1 MHALCL
7 MLLHHRHRNLPRCEC
22 FKSTIS
28 NRRIIKKTDIYGQ
41 AALHVLKGIRSIIGG
56 GASHHSKHWRCWD
69 FTVLPRLVPG
79 TMLSF
84 EKEDYMREF
93 SVAVPLASKK
103 TFPQKATIMART
115 AQQSITVRFD
125 DDSKNSWYSLEEA

>member
-1 MHALCL
+1 
-7 MLLHHRHRNLPRCEC
+7 MLQKYH
-22 FKSTIS
+22 FKPP
-28 NRRIIKKTDIYGQ
+28 NYKKPDFYGQ
-41 AALHVLKGIRSIIGG
+41 AALHVLEGIRSIIGG

-69 FTVLPRLVPG
+69 IAVLPRLVPG

>member
-1 MHALCL
+1 MDKQHCTCWKVSDQSSAVEPL
-7 MLLHHRHRNLPRCEC
+7 
-22 FKSTIS
+22 T
-28 NRRIIKKTDIYGQ
+28 T
-41 AALHVLKGIRSIIGG
+41 RSIGEIGTSG
-56 GASHHSKHWRCWD
+56 YCRVWY
-69 FTVLPRLVPG
+69 
-79 TMLSF
+79 LSF
-84 EKEDYMREF
+84 EKEDYVREF

>member
-1 MHALCL
+1 MDKQHCTCWKVSDQSSAVEPL
-7 MLLHHRHRNLPRCEC
+7 
-22 FKSTIS
+22 T
-28 NRRIIKKTDIYGQ
+28 T
-41 AALHVLKGIRSIIGG
+41 RSIGD
-56 GASHHSKHWRCWD
+56 A
-69 FTVLPRLVPG
+69 G
-79 TMLSF
+79 TTLSF
-84 EKEDYMREF
+84 EKQDYVREF

>member
-1 MHALCL
+1 MDKQHCTCWKVSDQSSAVEPL
-7 MLLHHRHRNLPRCEC
+7 
-22 FKSTIS
+22 T
-28 NRRIIKKTDIYGQ
+28 T
-41 AALHVLKGIRSIIGG
+41 RSIGEIG
-56 GASHHSKHWRCWD
+56 
-69 FTVLPRLVPG
+69 T
-79 TMLSF
+79 TLSF
-84 EKEDYMREF
+84 EKEDYVREF

>member
-1 MHALCL
+1 
-7 MLLHHRHRNLPRCEC
+7 MLQKYH
-22 FKSTIS
+22 FKPP
-28 NRRIIKKTDIYGQ
+28 NYKKTRYLWTSSTARAGRYPINHRRWSLSPLE
-41 AALHVLKGIRSIIGG
+41 ALEMLGLH
-56 GASHHSKHWRCWD
+56 GA
-69 FTVLPRLVPG
+69 G
-79 TMLSF
+79 TTLSF
-84 EKEDYMREF
+84 EKEDYVREF

>member
-1 MHALCL
+1 MDKQHCTCWKVSDQSSAVEPL
-7 MLLHHRHRNLPRCEC
+7 
-22 FKSTIS
+22 T
-28 NRRIIKKTDIYGQ
+28 T
-41 AALHVLKGIRSIIGG
+41 RSIGD
-56 GASHHSKHWRCWD
+56 A
-69 FTVLPRLVPG
+69 G

>member
-1 MHALCL
+1 MDKQHCTCWKVSDQSSAVEPL
-7 MLLHHRHRNLPRCEC
+7 
-22 FKSTIS
+22 T
-28 NRRIIKKTDIYGQ
+28 T
-41 AALHVLKGIRSIIGG
+41 RSIGDAG
-56 GASHHSKHWRCWD
+56 TSRCCRVWY
-69 FTVLPRLVPG
+69 PG
-79 TMLSF
+79 TTLSF
-84 EKEDYMREF
+84 EKEDYVREF

>member
-1 MHALCL
+1 
-7 MLLHHRHRNLPRCEC
+7 MLRKYH
-22 FKSTIS
+22 FKPP
-28 NRRIIKKTDIYGQ
+28 NYKKTRYLWTSSTARAGRYPINHRRWSLSPLEALEKLGLQ
-41 AALHVLKGIRSIIGG
+41 GTAA
-56 GASHHSKHWRCWD
+56 
-69 FTVLPRLVPG
+69 FG
-79 TMLSF
+79 TSLSF
-84 EKEDYMREF
+84 EKEDYVREF